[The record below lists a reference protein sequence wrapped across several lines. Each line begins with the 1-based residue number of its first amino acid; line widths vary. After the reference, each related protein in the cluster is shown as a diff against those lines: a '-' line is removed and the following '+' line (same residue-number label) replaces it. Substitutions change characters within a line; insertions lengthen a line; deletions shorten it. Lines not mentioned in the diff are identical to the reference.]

1 MASYAAYNPTSL
13 VGRALFNFDEFGFSN
28 FKYTGAVSVSVSD
41 SLTWAQA
48 TSAGYSTSIYTSAN
62 TGNGNWTAAQLK
74 NIDAITSVYSNFIN
88 LKFSPVV
95 NYSGTH
101 PVNVGS
107 LSDINISLVVR
118 ADVEFSGISSINLD
132 STFGYAHA
140 RGDIV
145 LNVDGFG
152 SDGAHNDTSLDSY
165 TFGFQVLMHE
175 IGHSLGLSHPH
186 SDYDNGVPTVTS
198 DYATTVALGF
208 DKLGFPALRPV
219 DMYKSYFS
227 IMSYDDQT
235 ATGAEDSY
243 ATTPM
248 ILDVMA
254 LQGAYGEGTGSSG
267 AGNDLV
273 APGSNG
279 AVGAYR
285 TYFDVGGLD
294 TIDLKNYAD
303 GAYLHMGTSITGASH
318 DVGVS
323 MSTADE
329 NTMTRLGGDPSSLRW
344 FYGEFENALGSAG
357 SDHIIGNALANAI
370 DGKAGNDAIDGGAG
384 TDLALYSANRA
395 VCTLTK
401 SASGWSLSSA
411 VTGIDTLQNVERLQ
425 FTDKSVALDLDGAA
439 GKAVK
444 IIGAVFG
451 PESVANRQFVGAA
464 LKVLDSGW
472 SYEQLAS
479 AAVGLTGKSSAFEVV
494 SMLWTNVVGT
504 APTAAQALPIVALLE
519 QGMSVGQLTVLA
531 ADMPLNTA
539 NIDLVGLVQSGVEYF
554 SQG

>member
-48 TSAGYSTSIYTSAN
+48 NSAGYSTSIYTSAN
-62 TGNGNWTAAQLK
+62 TGSGNWTAAQLK

-198 DYATTVALGF
+198 DYAATVGLGF
-208 DKLGFPALRPV
+208 DKLGFPASRPV
-219 DMYKSYFS
+219 DMYKAYFS

-318 DVGVS
+318 GVGVS

-370 DGKAGNDAIDGGAG
+370 DGKAGNDAMDGGAG

-395 VCTLTK
+395 ACTLTK

>member
-88 LKFSPVV
+88 LKFSPVA

-198 DYATTVALGF
+198 DYAATVGLGF
-208 DKLGFPALRPV
+208 DKLGFPASRPV
-219 DMYKSYFS
+219 DMYKAYFS

-267 AGNDLV
+267 AVNDLV

-323 MSTADE
+323 MSTEDE

-395 VCTLTK
+395 ACTLTK